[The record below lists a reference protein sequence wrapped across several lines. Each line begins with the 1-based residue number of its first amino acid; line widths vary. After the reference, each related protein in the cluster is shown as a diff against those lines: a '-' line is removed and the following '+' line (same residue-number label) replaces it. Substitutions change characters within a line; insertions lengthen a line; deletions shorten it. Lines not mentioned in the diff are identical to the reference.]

1 MGILKGRSAAF
12 AREREARRQADRARQ
27 IAVGRLDRTGA
38 VIWETDGNFSGFKF
52 VSAGGEQLLGYPLL
66 DWYSDS
72 KFWANHLHPADRAE
86 MVRLRSDA
94 ITDGRPNDLIY
105 RMIGAD
111 GRTVWVRDTSEVTL
125 TRKGLPARINGWM
138 VDITQE
144 RLTQL
149 RLRAVFA
156 ASRALTKSSPVSDAA
171 NEVISTVCIELGW
184 ALGALWTIDDEGEFL
199 LCVNVWRES
208 EEMDEFASVTQRLEF
223 RRGTGLPGR
232 VWETGEHAWI
242 SDVLQDQN
250 FPRAQS
256 ADKVGLRSAFG
267 VPVRSA
273 GSVLG
278 VLEFFNR
285 DVLERDDALLE
296 MMDSIAL
303 QMGQFIQRR
312 RAESRLKARND
323 RMQLL
328 AEAGVSLANSL
339 DEASTLSKIGDLL
352 VGSLGDWCAID
363 MREES
368 GSISRAIILPEPE
381 FYQDVPAQLIES
393 MTFYDSEHKEILAFG
408 SASQII
414 VPMRARGRI
423 LGTITLGRAESSAKF
438 EKEDLDVAQEFADR
452 TALAVDNIR
461 LHETQRYIATTLQE
475 SLRPRLV
482 ERIPG
487 MEVTVRYAAAGEG
500 IDVGGDFYDVFS
512 YGQKRWAIVIGD
524 VSGRGAR
531 AAALTPLIRYTVRA
545 EAMQEREPSRI
556 LTVLNDAMLKQSGE
570 DQFCTVAYAQIDPTD
585 DGAHITTVCAGHPSP
600 LVLRANGEVDT
611 LGEPGTMLGAVPDIE
626 LREHSADLRHGDAI
640 ILFTDGAIE
649 ARRDGENFGEARLIA
664 LLGEFAGL
672 GAESIVEG
680 LERSIVDYS
689 QGSLADDLVLLVA
702 KVTGGRGGSSSPEL

>member
-1 MGILKGRSAAF
+1 MTGVLKRRSAAF

-38 VIWETDGNFSGFKF
+38 VIWETDGNLSGFKF
-52 VSAGGEQLLGYPLL
+52 VSAGGEQLLGYPLQ

-72 KFWANHLHPADRAE
+72 KFWENHLHPADRAE
-86 MVRLRSDA
+86 MIRLRSEA

-105 RMIGAD
+105 RMIGAG

-125 TRKGLPARINGWM
+125 KRKGFPARINGWM

-171 NEVISTVCIELGW
+171 NEVIGTVCIELGW

-199 LCVNVWRES
+199 RCVKVWRES
-208 EEMDEFASVTQRLEF
+208 EEMDEFASVTQRFEF
-223 RRGTGLPGR
+223 RRGIGLPGR

-242 SDVLQDQN
+242 PELRQDQN
-250 FPRAQS
+250 FPRALY
-256 ADKVGLRSAFG
+256 ADKVGLRAAFG

-273 GSVLG
+273 GNVLG

-285 DVLERDDALLE
+285 DVVDRDDALLE

-312 RAESRLKARND
+312 RAETRLRARND

-328 AEAGVSLANSL
+328 AEAGVILAKSM
-339 DEASTLSKIGDLL
+339 DVASMLSKIGDLL
-352 VGSLGDWCAID
+352 VSSLGDWCAIQ

-368 GSISRAIILPEPE
+368 GSISKAIILHRDKSKAENLDLHGE
-381 FYQDVPAQLIES
+381 FVDS

-423 LGTITLGRAESSAKF
+423 LGTITLGRDESSARF
-438 EKEDLDVAQEFADR
+438 EKEDLDLAQEFADR

-556 LTVLNDAMLKQSGE
+556 LTVLNDAMLQQSGE

-585 DGAHITTVCAGHPSP
+585 FGARITTVCAGHPSP
-600 LVLRANGEVDT
+600 LLLRANGQVET

-689 QGSLADDLVLLVA
+689 HGSLADDLVLLVA
-702 KVTGGRGGSSSPEL
+702 KVTFD